1 MISSFSGPCA
11 TSAPETLVSK
21 LADRIATL
29 AAYNAVEPFEY
40 TSAVA
45 LADRRVWWASK
56 RKADAEKRLA
66 RLVKGTVKYTNLCN
80 KLYGQDTVPTGPGV
94 NLFEVGT
101 LAYVESPSSD
111 GYVLVPCTVVK
122 VTEDDVQVK
131 INTARCGYA
140 RGTLVNTGH
149 RDVIPRTRVEKPKSR
164 DYVINPGWIWAQS

>member
-1 MISSFSGPCA
+1 MYTKDAIRYSLNMAEHA
-11 TSAPETLVSK
+11 TM
-21 LADRIATL
+21 R
-29 AAYNAVEPFEY
+29 
-40 TSAVA
+40 A
-45 LADRRVWWASK
+45 LATIDDAPLTFPTEKGGCHPLWVMGHLAFVEGFTHEMLGGGANPVAHWA
-56 RKADAEKRLA
+56 AIF
-66 RLVKGTVKYTNLCN
+66 
-80 KLYGQDTVPTGPGV
+80 GQDTVPTGPGV